1 MAPGVPYREF
11 VTLVALNPPAAA
23 PLRSARWAVGTFFF
37 VFGVFI
43 ASWVPHIP
51 LAKER
56 LDVSP
61 AWFGAA
67 LLCMGGGGVLGM
79 IPVGVLINRFGSARV
94 LTWTA
99 ALAAACLPFL
109 ALAPNYWA
117 FVAALSIFGALAGM
131 TDVAMNAHGLEVE
144 KRMGRAVLSGFHGLF
159 SVAGLLSAGVASL
172 LIERLSEPERMGLST
187 LFCVGA
193 ALIGGRFLLPA
204 DVDRGTTSKPLAR
217 PTRAT
222 VGLGL
227 LALLAL
233 LIEGAILDWAGIHL
247 RATYA
252 ADASLTSL
260 LVSAFFGCMAVSRL
274 SGDALRMR
282 LGAVRV
288 LRHSA
293 WLTAVCLGLALLS
306 PSAPIALAFFALC
319 GLTVG
324 LMAPVLFAA
333 GGQADPE
340 HAGRGMAA
348 VVSLGYVGLIAGPAF
363 VGFVA
368 QATSLTLGLAAV
380 AGLSVVIWVL
390 GGAARVAD
398 GPRGLVP
405 PGE

>member
-1 MAPGVPYREF
+1 
-11 VTLVALNPPAAA
+11 LVALSPSVTPS
-23 PLRSARWAVGTFFF
+23 LRSTRWAVGVFFF

-43 ASWVPHIP
+43 ATWVPHIP

-79 IPVGVLINRFGSARV
+79 IPVGVLINRWGSARV

-99 ALAAACLPFL
+99 SLAAACLPLL
-109 ALAPNYWA
+109 ALAPGYWT
-117 FVAALSIFGALAGM
+117 FVAALSAFGAFAGM
-131 TDVAMNAHGLEVE
+131 TDVAMNAHGMEVE

-159 SVAGLLSAGVASL
+159 SVAGLLSAGAASL
-172 LIERLSEPERMGLST
+172 LIERVPEPERMGLST
-187 LFCVGA
+187 LTCVGS
-193 ALIGGRFLLPA
+193 ALVAGRFLLPA
-204 DVDRGTTSKPLAR
+204 EVDRGTTNKPLAL
-217 PTRAT
+217 PNRAT

-227 LALLAL
+227 LALVAL
-233 LIEGAILDWAGIHL
+233 LIEGAVLDWAGIHL
-247 RATYA
+247 RATFA

-282 LGAVRV
+282 LGAARV

-293 WLTAVCLGLALLS
+293 WLTTLCLGLALLS
-306 PSAPIALAFFALC
+306 PSAPLALAFFALC

-333 GGQADPE
+333 GAQADPE

-368 QATSLTLGLAAV
+368 QATTLTMGLASV
-380 AGLSVVIWVL
+380 AGLSLVIWVF
-390 GGAARVAD
+390 GGAARVANAS
-398 GPRGLVP
+398 P
-405 PGE
+405 

>member
-1 MAPGVPYREF
+1 MALRSQPEF
-11 VTLVALNPPAAA
+11 IAVVALSPPLVT
-23 PLRSARWAVGTFFF
+23 PLHQTRWAVAAFFF

-67 LLCMGGGGVLGM
+67 LLCMGGGGILGM

-94 LTWTA
+94 LIWTA
-99 ALAAACLPFL
+99 SLAAACLPLL

-117 FVAALSIFGALAGM
+117 FVASLSTFGALAGM
-131 TDVAMNAHGLEVE
+131 TDVAMNAHGMEVE
-144 KRMGRAVLSGFHGLF
+144 RRMGRAVLSGFHGLF
-159 SVAGLLSAGVASL
+159 SVAGLLAAGVASL
-172 LIERLSEPERMGLST
+172 LIERISEPERMALST
-187 LFCVGA
+187 VLCVSI
-193 ALIGGRFLLPA
+193 ALVAGRFLLPA
-204 DVDRGTTSKPLAR
+204 NVDRGTTNKPLAL
-217 PTRAT
+217 PNRAT

-247 RATYA
+247 RATFA
-252 ADASLTSL
+252 AEASLTSL
-260 LVSAFFGCMAVSRL
+260 LVSGFFGCMAVSRL
-274 SGDALRMR
+274 SGDVLRTR
-282 LGAVRV
+282 LRSARV

-293 WLTAVCLGLALLS
+293 WLTALCLALALVS
-306 PSAPIALAFFALC
+306 PSAPVALVFFALC

-333 GGQADPE
+333 GGKADTE

-368 QATSLTLGLAAV
+368 QATTLAIGLGAV
-380 AGLSVVIWVL
+380 AGLSLVIWAFA
-390 GGAARVAD
+390 GAARIAD
-398 GPRGLVP
+398 Q
-405 PGE
+405 